1 MFSPRIGLQKT
12 LKYVKIVLEGYGKMT
27 SIKKNEKYIPTKNYI
42 KAVLF
47 IVVVILISLY
57 IFEWYRVYEENKV
70 MQSYLIKSDTIHNE
84 IKDTKEVEAIFTE
97 VPDDYFVYVSYTG
110 NKDIYE
116 MEKELKDV
124 IREYDLKEKF
134 YFINVTNMKEEDN
147 YLEELGNILNLN
159 EQKITEVPTIIYFK
173 DGEIVKDG
181 ILTSEDD
188 NIINASDFRKFLEE
202 KEYQK

>member
-124 IREYDLKEKF
+124 IREYDLKDKF

>member
-1 MFSPRIGLQKT
+1 
-12 LKYVKIVLEGYGKMT
+12 MT

-124 IREYDLKEKF
+124 IREYDLKDKF